1 MLATHYCVQMQK
13 NLRNKQTELNEIIKN
28 EKNKPNLDQHKINK
42 AHQHLQDIE
51 NYKTTGS
58 IMRNKEKI
66 ILEKEKPKNFFFDQE
81 KQKQKQKTIKNYK
94 YNKMMKP

>member
-1 MLATHYCVQMQK
+1 MQK

-58 IMRNKEKI
+58 IMRSKER
-66 ILEKEKPKNFFFDQE
+66 L
-81 KQKQKQKTIKNYK
+81 Y
-94 YNKMMKP
+94 